1 MNRTGFYSNAN
12 CRLHEMGEG
21 HPECPQRLDAIAD
34 RLLISGLDV
43 ALSMR
48 EAPLAREHDLLLAH
62 EPTMVAQIKSKAQ
75 ALKVDETFMGPQ
87 YVHIDPDTS
96 MNAHTWTAALSSVG
110 AALAATDA
118 VIDGQL
124 ENAFCC
130 VRPPGHHASKT
141 QAMGFCFFNNVA
153 IAVKHALDVRGLH
166 RVAVVDFDVHHGN
179 GTEDI
184 LAGDERVLMVG
195 FYQHPFYPYTLL
207 NPQPSNMLNVP
218 LTAYTK
224 GDEVKRVVQEQWL
237 PRLEAHRPEMIFI
250 SAGFDAHR
258 DDDMGQMLLKE
269 ADYGWITQR
278 IVELARKHAQGRIV
292 SCLEGGYD
300 LRSLSTSVEAH
311 LRALTDC

>member
-166 RVAVVDFDVHHGN
+166 RVAVVEFDVHHGN
-179 GTEDI
+179 GTEYI
-184 LAGDERVLMVG
+184 LSGDERVLMVG